1 MTAHSE
7 RRAKLLA
14 WIKTLK
20 PPFNCKGCGGFHP
33 ATLEFHFS
41 ENRKKDYSVLDALQ
55 RAYSIKKVQKD
66 IDECRILCA
75 NCHKKLHW
83 NDDNGV

>member
-1 MTAHSE
+1 MNRIEE

-33 ATLEFHFS
+33 ATLEFHF
-41 ENRKKDYSVLDALQ
+41 EDHKKDYSVLDALK
-55 RAYSIKKVQKD
+55 RGYSIRKVAKD
-66 IDECRILCA
+66 IDNSRILCS
-75 NCHKKLHW
+75 NCHQKLHW
-83 NDDNGV
+83 NDKYEA